1 MYREMFL
8 DCDWLIPVQSQTLV
22 RKLLSQC
29 KNLLLQC
36 KNMLFT
42 VQKSVIICNV
52 KICYLQCKNPLLQC
66 KNLLFTDRGSG
77 VVLITYLRY
86 AVSCTYVCYT
96 GK

>member
-1 MYREMFL
+1 MFL

-42 VQKSVIICNV
+42 VQKSVIYSA
-52 KICYLQCKNPLLQC
+52 KICYYMQR
-66 KNLLFTDRGSG
+66 KNLLFTMQKS
-77 VVLITYLRY
+77 VITM
-86 AVSCTYVCYT
+86 
-96 GK
+96 